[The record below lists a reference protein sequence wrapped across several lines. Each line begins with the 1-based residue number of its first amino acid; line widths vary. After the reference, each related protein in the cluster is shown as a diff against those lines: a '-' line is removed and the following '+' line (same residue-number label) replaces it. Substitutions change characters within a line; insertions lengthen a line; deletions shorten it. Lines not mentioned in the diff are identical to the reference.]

1 MKGKKILILIV
12 SFSLLLIIST
22 SCQRDTIEEPSP
34 VGPSTLAV
42 LLKVSTSTNV
52 LFAGTNRQTATITAV
67 LQKYDGTPMAG
78 YTIYFEL
85 RDDQGFPVYL
95 GYFGD
100 NQSTT
105 STTTNSSGEASV
117 VYYGP
122 LAEELTTN
130 TQIYIQAI
138 VAGTGKEYIVEKVP
152 VYLIRNLI
160 EFSFTAYAD
169 PNVLWCTST
178 PPESLITAEVKLVNG
193 VPLFGI
199 PIHFKI
205 ISGRGEL
212 ENGKRKMSAQ
222 TDNSGQAQ
230 VIYQGPT
237 KSELPGESDWVQI
250 RVFLENAGQTAD
262 DIIYQDL
269 SIRLEKG
276 SD

>member
-100 NQSTT
+100 NQSTA

-169 PNVLWCTST
+169 PNILWCTST
-178 PPESLITAEVKLVNG
+178 APESLITAKVKLVNG
-193 VPLFGI
+193 VPLSGI

-205 ISGRGEL
+205 LSGQGEF
-212 ENGKRKMSAQ
+212 ENGKRNMSAQ
-222 TDNSGQAQ
+222 TDANGQAQ
-230 VIYQGPT
+230 VIYLGPT
-237 KSELPGESDWVQI
+237 KNELPTDHSWVTI
-250 RVFLENAGQTAD
+250 RVLLESSAQPVEDTFH
-262 DIIYQDL
+262 QDL
-269 SIRLEKG
+269 PIRLEKG